1 MRRVS
6 RPACPAF
13 MIPYLSEEQPREDAR
28 KHIEGRNLRDDGR
41 GSGLPS
47 LLGQELR
54 QQLGYV
60 FLNKCCYCES
70 QLVGG
75 ADIDQFR
82 PKSVYRRLA
91 WDWRNLYLA
100 CPICNRSKGG
110 RFPLADGSHA
120 HPSGDYETVI
130 MREIPL
136 LLDPCADDPAEHLA
150 FFDDGQ
156 VAGLTERGKTTVQ
169 VLALNRPL
177 LVDARRKQIT
187 IAVQQGAPSHLADD
201 MPYFEAVRQC
211 LYANND
217 LRVPGFRQDALPAQ
231 QRHDA
236 ARSAVNTESDEGL
249 DQYDTIARYVS
260 RLRIENFGPI
270 RLLDLDMSAPNS
282 SEGPCFAILG
292 ENGVG
297 KSTVLRAL
305 ALTLSGSNY
314 AQRLKLK
321 SRAFLPKN
329 AYEGEVRVTIPGQ
342 PDVVMKLRRNKA
354 IEFSATASSSLVL
367 AYGAT
372 RLLPKGRRKP
382 KEGFPHAKI
391 DNLFDPFLPM
401 TNPSS
406 WLSKI
411 DDSRLVDV
419 NEVLNKLLPQ
429 DHLVQ
434 LSRATNSTNIVVTV
448 GGQAE
453 RTIAQLSDGYQS
465 LIGMAVDIME
475 VLYRAYTSM
484 KDAQGIVLIDELG
497 NHFHPAWRL
506 RCLSA
511 LREAFPSIQ
520 FIFSTHDPLCLRG
533 LKAGEVAVL
542 KRDKLGQIYALD
554 DLPPVEKLRVEQLLM
569 SEHFG
574 LNSTLDP
581 QMEDDV
587 QRYKLL
593 SEQGARTEAEEGLL
607 HELTQKL
614 TDSKYLGTT
623 RRERLALQLVD
634 HEGDLAIPTSSTVHA
649 TALAQSTVQRLRRLM
664 SEMAPTQAP
673 NP

>member
-1 MRRVS
+1 
-6 RPACPAF
+6 
-13 MIPYLSEEQPREDAR
+13 MIPYLAEKQDQDETQINHTEGQTLQERER
-28 KHIEGRNLRDDGR
+28 L
-41 GSGLPS
+41 SGLPS
-47 LLGQELR
+47 RYLQELK
-54 QQLGYV
+54 QQLGNV

-70 QLVGG
+70 EFGPA
-75 ADIDQFR
+75 ADGDIEQFR
-82 PKSVYRRLA
+82 PKSIYPRLA
-91 WDWRNLYLA
+91 RDWRNLYLS
-100 CPICNRSKGG
+100 CSICNRSKGA
-110 RFPLADGSHA
+110 RFPLADGSDA
-120 HPSGDYETVI
+120 DPSADYNTLI
-130 MREIPL
+130 KSEIPL
-136 LLDPCADDPAEHLA
+136 LLDPCIDDPAEHLA
-150 FFDDGQ
+150 FFSDGQ
-156 VAGLTERGKTTVQ
+156 VAGLTERGQATVQ

-177 LVDARRKQIT
+177 LVDTRRKHIAM
-187 IAVQQGAPSHLADD
+187 AVQNGAGSLPLSEA
-201 MPYFEAVRQC
+201 MPYSEAVRQY
-211 LYANND
+211 YANSY
-217 LRVPGFRQDALPAQ
+217 LRTPAILQDALPAQ
-231 QRHDA
+231 IQYDA
-236 ARSAVNTESDEGL
+236 VRSAVNTESNEGL
-249 DQYDTIARYVS
+249 ERHNTIARYVS

-282 SEGPCFAILG
+282 SQGPCFAILG

-305 ALTLSGSNY
+305 ALALSGSSY
-314 AQRLKLK
+314 TQRLNLK
-321 SRAFLPKN
+321 SRALLPKN
-329 AYEGEVRVTIPGQ
+329 AYKGEVRVTIPGQ
-342 PDVVMKLRRNKA
+342 PDIVMTMQRNKT
-354 IEFSATASSSLVL
+354 IEFSTTASSSLVL

-406 WLSKI
+406 WLLKI
-411 DDSRLVDV
+411 ADARLADV
-419 NEVLNKLLPQ
+419 NEVLDKLLPL
-429 DHLVQ
+429 DHRIQ
-434 LSRATNSTNIVVTV
+434 LSRPASLVSILVTV
-448 GGQAE
+448 GGQTD
-453 RTIAQLSDGYQS
+453 RTIEQLSDGYQS

-475 VLYRAYTSM
+475 VLYRAYPSM

-511 LREAFPSIQ
+511 LRTAFPFIQ

-542 KRDKLGQIYALD
+542 RRDKLGQIYALD

-581 QMEDDV
+581 QMEEDV
-587 QRYKLL
+587 QSYKQL
-593 SEQGARTEAEEGLL
+593 SEKGSRTKEEESLL
-607 HELTQKL
+607 NELTQKL

-634 HEGDLAIPTSSTVHA
+634 YEGEDAIPTSSTVHA
-649 TALAQSTVQRLRRLM
+649 TALAQSTVLKLRRLI
-664 SEMAPTQAP
+664 SEMMPAQVPKP
-673 NP
+673 